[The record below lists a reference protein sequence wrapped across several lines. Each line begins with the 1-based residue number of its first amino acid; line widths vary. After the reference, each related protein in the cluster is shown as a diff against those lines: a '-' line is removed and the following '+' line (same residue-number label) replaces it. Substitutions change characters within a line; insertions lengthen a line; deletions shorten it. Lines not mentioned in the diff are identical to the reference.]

1 VGLKIPRFLMNFAG
15 VSAEVGLLSRRL
27 GQVSRLVGG
36 GRLPI
41 KFILFYFF
49 FGGGLVLCP
58 TRLP

>member
-1 VGLKIPRFLMNFAG
+1 MNFAG